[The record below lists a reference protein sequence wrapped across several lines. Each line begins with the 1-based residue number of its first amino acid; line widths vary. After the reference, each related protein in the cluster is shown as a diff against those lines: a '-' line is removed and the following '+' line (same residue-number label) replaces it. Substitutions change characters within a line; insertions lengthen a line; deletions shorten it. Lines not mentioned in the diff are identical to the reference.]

1 MALWRALA
9 AATAAATVAVAVAA
23 TAPASMSAAE
33 AAPAAPA
40 AAAVTP
46 VRVGGALPTVDRQ
59 CTQAGDFP
67 HHDGCSATV
76 PSVVVPLYRLAGR
89 WVMRDLS
96 NDAKNYVKGLFG
108 LGAAAQITCPTMA
121 ATVRRGV
128 LAVNLCLTSRPEGGV
143 ARSACRRW
151 TVRYGG
157 AGGGRRALLWRPA
170 GGGGRTPPPPL
181 PPVKIVAVK
190 SSRYGR
196 VHAFAIYQCPAGNAP
211 PRLPCAQKGPPEVM
225 GMWSRTPRYPGM
237 SAYQVATKLRLG
249 IELQNEFQ
257 LLDCPKFRS

>member
-1 MALWRALA
+1 MAVWRARA
-9 AATAAATVAVAVAA
+9 AATAAATVVVAVAA
-23 TAPASMSAAE
+23 TAPATSASE
-33 AAPAAPA
+33 AALAVRAA

-46 VRVGGALPTVDRQ
+46 AVVDGALPTAVRQ

-108 LGAAAQITCPTMA
+108 LGAAAQITCPTMD
-121 ATVRRGV
+121 ATVRYGR
-128 LAVNLCLTSRPEGGV
+128 LAVNLCLTTRPEGGA
-143 ARSACRRW
+143 ARTACRRW

-157 AGGGRRALLWRPA
+157 AGGGRRALLWRPV
-170 GGGGRTPPPPL
+170 GGGGRRRPL
-181 PPVKIVAVK
+181 PPVKILAVK
-190 SSRYGR
+190 TSPGGR
-196 VHAFAIYQCPAGNAP
+196 VHAFAIYQCPAGHAP

-225 GMWSRTPRYPGM
+225 GMWARSPRHPGL
-237 SAYQVATKLRLG
+237 SAYQVAAKLGLG
-249 IELQNEFQ
+249 IELRNEFQ
-257 LLDCPKFRS
+257 LLDCPTFRS